1 MLLSLAGRRR
11 GTGTGTRLDG
21 LVGQVSPSG
30 FTTRAAEVHTGR
42 PVLIFTAVVSL
53 ATGILFGIAPAFSS
67 SSNVAESIKQGAG
80 RGTTN
85 RGGQRLRSLLV
96 VSQVAVSFVLLIG
109 AGLMIRS
116 FLKLEQVNPGSSRT
130 ICWRCE

>member
-1 MLLSLAGRRR
+1 MALLVKFAER
-11 GTGTGTRLDG
+11 
-21 LVGQVSPSG
+21 
-30 FTTRAAEVHTGR
+30 FTTRAAEVHMDA

-109 AGLMIRS
+109 AG
-116 FLKLEQVNPGSSRT
+116 
-130 ICWRCE
+130 